1 MQTDTYEL
9 LLRVIKEKVPQKTKL
24 ANLLTDLLLI
34 EKEAVYRRLR
44 GDVPFTFTEIVKIS
58 RALNISLDSLV
69 GVNTPQSYPFQLKLT
84 RYYNL
89 TEIDYNM
96 HKEYIEL
103 ISNMPDNMH
112 SEMGFASGI
121 LPLHFTLKQETIQRF
136 YTLRWQ
142 YQFGDPGSVPPLSE
156 IVFSD
161 ELKFLFQKY
170 LNDVEN
176 FKYTC
181 FIWDKRFVTD
191 LINDIKYFNSIRL
204 ITDEEV
210 QILKNEILEF
220 LIQLEQL
227 CIHGA
232 FRNNNRVDVYIS
244 SLNFEST
251 YTYMQTE
258 QYKITM
264 LKAYTLSEVV
274 SLNEEVFDKT
284 KKWFQSLKRTS
295 VLISGSD
302 ERSRIIFFEKQ
313 RRILEEGL

>member
-9 LLRVIKEKVPQKTKL
+9 LLKVIKEKVPQKTKL

-44 GDVPFTFTEIVKIS
+44 GEVPFTFTEIVKIS
-58 RALNISLDSLV
+58 RALNISLDNLV
-69 GVNTPQSYPFQLKLT
+69 GINTPQSYPFQLKLT

-89 TEIDYNM
+89 TEVDYAM
-96 HKEYIEL
+96 HKEYTDL
-103 ISNMPDNMH
+103 ISNIPDNTY
-112 SEMGFASGI
+112 SEIGCASGI
-121 LPLHFTLKQETIQRF
+121 IPLHFTLKHEMIQRF

-142 YQFGDPGSVPPLSE
+142 YQFGDPGSVPPLSQ

-161 ELKFLFQKY
+161 KLKSLFQKY
-170 LNDVEN
+170 LVNVEN
-176 FKYTC
+176 FKSTC
-181 FIWDKRFVTD
+181 FIWDKQFITD
-191 LINDIKYFNSIRL
+191 LINDIKYFHSIRL

-210 QILKNEILEF
+210 QLLKSEMRDFLKGLE
-220 LIQLEQL
+220 EL
-227 CIHGA
+227 CIYGA
-232 FRNNNRVDVYIS
+232 YRNNNRVDVYLS
-244 SLNFEST
+244 SLNFEAS

-264 LKAYTLSEVV
+264 VKAHTLSEIV

-295 VLISGSD
+295 ILISGSD

-313 RRILEEGL
+313 HRNVEEGL